1 MTAAAEVFAYGLTA
15 LLLALGVG
23 HIVATVAAAWRRHHE
38 TVAQAQAR
46 ARAEAAYTVAVEAAK
61 NRHPSRRG
69 K

>member
-1 MTAAAEVFAYGLTA
+1 MTTAAEVLAYGLTA
-15 LLLALGVG
+15 LLVSLGVG
-23 HIVATVAAAWRRHHE
+23 HVVTTVAAAWRRHHE
-38 TVAQAQAR
+38 TVQQAQAR

>member
-15 LLLALGVG
+15 LLVSLGVG
-23 HIVATVAAAWRRHHE
+23 HVVATVAAAWRRHHE
-38 TVAQAQAR
+38 TVEQAQAR
-46 ARAEAAYTVAVEAAK
+46 ARAEAAYHVAVEAAI